1 MKKLPHF
8 CIISPTPDLT
18 ENIAGIKAN
27 YAGKANITIVES
39 SLTGIKETLKHLPL
53 EDYDIFI
60 SRGGMVRLL
69 EQCIKQPIIEIKTSA
84 YDIIDALAPYRNQT
98 CIGIVGYVSVI
109 NGSRKIA
116 AMLNIPLK
124 IFTVPDMSLPTIERI
139 RRQVHQQMAS
149 GEVERLIGDAISTD
163 YFDLPAERCTLL
175 STGVESIERALE
187 EAITVYRGLARQRV
201 ENRQLQTLIDA
212 VSKAIITVNGR
223 GEILHSNSQAM
234 SMLGLTQR
242 TGDNLQRYLAFGSLS
257 RFNEHYDVNESLII
271 DSSAYGSLLAKVTP
285 IVENGETDRLIIT
298 LQKAATV
305 RGEEQAI
312 RLKEAEKR
320 NFQARY
326 GFNDFITGHP
336 EMARRLQLAATYAK
350 TDATILLIGENG
362 TGKEI
367 IAQSIHNASE
377 RRDKMFVPVNCG
389 AIPPDILESE
399 LFGYVEGAFSGASR
413 KGKTGLFELAHGG
426 TLFLDEITEL
436 DKSLQS
442 KLLRVL
448 QERQL
453 IRLGSD
459 RIIPIDVRII
469 AATNRNIQTFVEEGG
484 FREDL
489 YYRINVLKITAMPLR
504 ERPEDIRAIGEY
516 WLSRYRRRYD
526 LPPLRLADNLWR
538 FLTRYSWPGN
548 ARQLGNIMERLA
560 LSAVGDTLDLEQAA
574 LYIEDL
580 AGGQQQLGKKACT
593 QCDLLE
599 GNYAQIRRAILERV
613 IARQGYNKSRTA
625 RMLDVDRTSINRWL
639 MKP

>member
-1 MKKLPHF
+1 MKKLPHI
-8 CIISPTPDLT
+8 CIISPTTDLT
-18 ENIAGIKAN
+18 ENIASIKAN
-27 YAGKANITIVES
+27 YAGKANISIIES
-39 SLTGIKETLKHLPL
+39 SLTAIKATLKTLPL
-53 EDYDIFI
+53 DDYDVFI

-84 YDIIDALAPYRNQT
+84 YDVIDALTPYRNQQR
-98 CIGIVGYVSVI
+98 IGIVGYVSVI
-109 NGSRKIA
+109 NGCRKIA

-124 IFTVPDMSLPTIERI
+124 VFPVPDMSLPTINGI
-139 RRQVHQQMAS
+139 RRQVRAQMAS
-149 GEVERLIGDAISTD
+149 GEINRLIGDAIITD
-163 YFDLPAERCTLL
+163 YFDLPLERCTLL
-175 STGVESIERALE
+175 NTGVESIDRAME
-187 EAITVYRGLARQRV
+187 EAITVYHELSRQRV
-201 ENRQLQTLIDA
+201 ETCQLQTLIDA
-212 VSKAIITVNGR
+212 VSKGIITVNPQGD
-223 GEILHSNSQAM
+223 ILHSNSQAM
-234 SMLGLTQR
+234 SMLGLSQR
-242 TGDNLQRYLAFGSLS
+242 SGDNLQRYLTLGSLA
-257 RFNEHYDVNESLII
+257 RFNERHDVNESLII
-271 DSSAYGSLLAKVTP
+271 DSAAYGSLLVKVTP
-285 IVENGETDRLIIT
+285 IFESGETDRLIIT

-305 RGEEQAI
+305 RVEEQAL

-326 GFNDFITGHP
+326 RFNDFITGNQ
-336 EMARRLQLAATYAK
+336 EMARRLALATTYAK

-377 RRDKMFVPVNCG
+377 RRDKLFVPVNCG

-413 KGKTGLFELAHGG
+413 KGKTGLFELAHNG

-459 RIIPIDVRII
+459 RIIPINVRVI
-469 AATNRNIQTFVEEGG
+469 AATNRNIQTFVQEGG

-504 ERPEDIRAIGEY
+504 ERPEDIRAIGQY
-516 WLSRYRRRYD
+516 WLSRFRQRYG
-526 LPPLRLADNLWR
+526 LPALRLADDLWK
-538 FLTRYSWPGN
+538 FLTHYGWPGN
-548 ARQLGNIMERLA
+548 ARQLINIMERLA
-560 LSAVGDTLDLEQAA
+560 LSATSDRLDLESAA

-580 AGGQQQLGKKACT
+580 TGTQQFTVKKSCSN
-593 QCDLLE
+593 CDLLE
-599 GNYAQIRRAILERV
+599 GSYHQIRRSILERV
-613 IARQGYNKSRTA
+613 IAKEGYNKSRTA
-625 RMLDVDRTSINRWL
+625 RLLDIDRTSINRWL

>member
-1 MKKLPHF
+1 MKKLPHI

-18 ENIAGIKAN
+18 ENIVGIKAN
-27 YAGKANITIVES
+27 YAGKANLSIIES
-39 SLTGIKETLKHLPL
+39 SLTAIKATLKTLPL
-53 EDYDIFI
+53 DDYDVFI

-84 YDIIDALAPYRNQT
+84 YDVIDALAPYRNQQR
-98 CIGIVGYVSVI
+98 IGIVGYVSVI
-109 NGSRKIA
+109 NGCRKIA

-124 IFTVPDMSLPTIERI
+124 VFTVPDMSLPTINGI
-139 RRQVHQQMAS
+139 RQQVRAQMAS
-149 GEVERLIGDAISTD
+149 GEIDRLIGDAIITD
-163 YFDLPAERCTLL
+163 YFDLPLERCTLL
-175 STGVESIERALE
+175 NTGVESIDRAME
-187 EAITVYRGLARQRV
+187 EAITVYHELSRQRV
-201 ENRQLQTLIDA
+201 ETCQLQTLIDA
-212 VSKAIITVNGR
+212 VSKGIITINPQGD
-223 GEILHSNSQAM
+223 ILHSNSQAM
-234 SMLGLTQR
+234 SMLGLSQR
-242 TGDNLQRYLAFGSLS
+242 SGDNLQRYLTLGPLS
-257 RFNEHYDVNESLII
+257 RFNEQHDINESLII
-271 DSSAYGSLLAKVTP
+271 DSAAYGSLLVKVTP
-285 IVENGETDRLIIT
+285 IFESGETDRLIIT

-305 RGEEQAI
+305 RVEEQAL

-326 GFNDFITGHP
+326 SFNDFITGNQ
-336 EMARRLQLAATYAK
+336 EMARRLTLATAYAK

-413 KGKTGLFELAHGG
+413 KGKTGLFELAHNG

-459 RIIPIDVRII
+459 RIIPINVRVI
-469 AATNRNIQTFVEEGG
+469 AATNRNIQTFVQEGG

-504 ERPEDIRAIGEY
+504 ERPEDIRAIGQY
-516 WLSRYRRRYD
+516 WLSRFRQRYGLPSLQLAED
-526 LPPLRLADNLWR
+526 LWQ
-538 FLTRYSWPGN
+538 FLTQYGWPGN
-548 ARQLGNIMERLA
+548 ARQLINIMERLA
-560 LSAVGDTLDLEQAA
+560 LSAPSDRLDLESSA

-580 AGGQQQLGKKACT
+580 TGTYQVAVKKC
-593 QCDLLE
+593 CSNCELLE
-599 GNYAQIRRAILERV
+599 GSYHQIRRSILERV
-613 IARQGYNKSRTA
+613 IAKEGYNKSRTA
-625 RMLDVDRTSINRWL
+625 RLLDIDRTSINRWL

>member
-8 CIISPTPDLT
+8 CIISPTADLT
-18 ENIAGIKAN
+18 ENIAGIKAH
-27 YAGKANITIVES
+27 YAGKANITIIES
-39 SLTGIKETLKHLPL
+39 SLTGIEETLKQLPL
-53 EDYDIFI
+53 DDYDIFI

-69 EQCIKQPIIEIKTSA
+69 ELCIKQPIIEIKTSA
-84 YDIIDALAPYRNQT
+84 YDIIDALAPYRNQP
-98 CIGIVGYVSVI
+98 CIGIVGYISVI

-124 IFTVPDMSLPTIERI
+124 IFSVPDMSLPTINRI
-139 RRQVHQQMAS
+139 RQQVHQQMAS

-175 STGVESIERALE
+175 NTGAESIERALE
-187 EAITVYRGLARQRV
+187 EALTVYRGLARQRV

-242 TGDNLQRYLAFGSLS
+242 AGDNLQRYLTLGSLS
-257 RFNEHYDVNESLII
+257 RFNEQYDVNESLII
-271 DSSAYGSLLAKVTP
+271 DSGAYGSLLAKVTP
-285 IVENGETDRLIIT
+285 IIEDGETDRLIIT

-469 AATNRNIQTFVEEGG
+469 AATNRNIQTFVQEGG

-526 LPPLRLADNLWR
+526 LPPLRLAADLWR
-538 FLTRYSWPGN
+538 FLTRYDWPGN

-560 LSAVGDTLDLEQAA
+560 LSAAGDTLDLDQAA

-580 AGGQQQLGKKACT
+580 TGAQQHTAKKACSH
-593 QCDLLE
+593 CDLLE
-599 GNYAQIRRAILERV
+599 GNYTQIRRAILERV